1 MTEPTQTPPGPQEAP
16 AEVHDAL
23 VAREQLPPTAIF
35 AIRRAE
41 LGMSHE
47 DVANQLKFA
56 PRLIEALEAGEFDKL
71 PGRTFA
77 RGMLRSYAKLLK
89 IDPAPILAQLGVSD
103 AGRAHAGPEQAVSL
117 RAPIPFA
124 EGGKHGN
131 LIYTVLTVVILAVV
145 AFYAFE
151 WYQEKG
157 ASSKLAFVDA
167 GRPAPQA
174 AAQAPEPAATGADAS
189 SGREARA
196 ATFASAGP
204 APVPETAARTEE
216 KKTDNAKSVPPAPG
230 KRRIVMQFEKE
241 SWVEIKGAN
250 GKTLLS
256 QLNPAGSEKV
266 IDGDPPFQLTIGN
279 AHSVHVTYND
289 QPVDLKPH
297 FKVDVARLTLN

>member
-1 MTEPTQTPPGPQEAP
+1 MTEPTQMPPGTQEGP
-16 AEVHDAL
+16 ADFAL
-23 VAREQLPPTAIF
+23 SAREPPPPTAIF
-35 AIRRAE
+35 AVRRAE
-41 LGMSHE
+41 LGMSYD

-103 AGRAHAGPEQAVSL
+103 AGRTQAGPEQAVSL
-117 RAPIPFA
+117 RAPIPFS

-131 LIYTVLTVVILAVV
+131 LIYTVLTVVVLAVV

-174 AAQAPEPAATGADAS
+174 PAQAPEPAATGSDAS
-189 SGREARA
+189 LARDGKP

-204 APVPETAARTEE
+204 APVPETAARMEE
-216 KKTDNAKSVPPAPG
+216 KKPDDAKSAPLAPG
-230 KRRIVMQFEKE
+230 KRRIVMRFEKE
-241 SWVEIKGAN
+241 SWVQVKGGN
-250 GKTLLS
+250 GATLLS
-256 QLNPAGSEKV
+256 QLNPAGSEKI

-279 AHSVHVTYND
+279 APSVHVTYND

>member
-1 MTEPTQTPPGPQEAP
+1 MTEPTQLPPGTGEGP
-16 AEVHDAL
+16 ADVAL
-23 VAREQLPPTAIF
+23 SAREPPPTAIF
-35 AIRRAE
+35 AVRRAE
-41 LGMSHE
+41 LGMSYD

-89 IDPAPILAQLGVSD
+89 IDPAPILAQLGVSE
-103 AGRAHAGPEQAVSL
+103 AGRTQAGPEQAVSL
-117 RAPIPFA
+117 RTPIPFS

-174 AAQAPEPAATGADAS
+174 PAHAPEPAATGPDAFL
-189 SGREARA
+189 ARDGKP

-204 APVPETAARTEE
+204 APVPETAARMEE
-216 KKTDNAKSVPPAPG
+216 KRPDDAKSAPLAPG
-230 KRRIVMQFEKE
+230 KRRIVMRFEKD
-241 SWVEIKGAN
+241 SWVQIKGGN
-250 GKTLLS
+250 GATLLS
-256 QLNPAGSEKV
+256 QLNPAGSEKI

-279 AHSVHVTYND
+279 APSVHVTYND